1 MKNCPKGWSKSR
13 DLLLKFRDPLI
24 SLEPLKIHTSNYARG
39 LKVRDLILNKKNA
52 KLVNT
57 GRGLDHVTFDF
68 DFQHGYQMWTWF
80 VNFLD
85 QEKTKIN
92 FKN

>member
-1 MKNCPKGWSKSR
+1 MLYHCFASFNISGTSE
-13 DLLLKFRDPLI
+13 DTHLKLCTWIEGKRPYT
-24 SLEPLKIHTSNYARG
+24 KQ
-39 LKVRDLILNKKNA
+39 KNA